1 MENTVEKMMKKCQF
15 SEPMNQILKLFI
27 GNQLSPLERN
37 GVLETYGVKLID
49 IRRESLDVIIGYAET
64 ALDDNILTEEEM
76 NELRM
81 LKRYLGIGDN
91 DFLTYGREEAI
102 KHILMRQLELIV
114 ADKKVDGKEAL
125 MKTDLQELFGLSYD
139 QFQVY
144 EQEIVEDAIKKGA
157 NIEDLDVFYEF

>member
-1 MENTVEKMMKKCQF
+1 MKNHQF
-15 SEPMNQILKLFI
+15 SEPMNQILKLF
-27 GNQLSPLERN
+27 NCSRLSPLERN
-37 GVLETYGVKLID
+37 GVLENNGVKLID

-102 KHILMRQLELIV
+102 KHILMRQLEFIV
-114 ADKKVDGKEAL
+114 ADKKVDSKEAL

-144 EQEIVEDAIKKGA
+144 EQEIVEDAIKNGA